1 MEVRVEIETLADI
14 LFLAMTEITV
24 MLDEMTATEAPSMIE
39 TEGQP
44 RAGTVTKVVAKS
56 GRDVG
61 TTGSRNVEEEEMT
74 EELKNHH

>member
-1 MEVRVEIETLADI
+1 
-14 LFLAMTEITV
+14 
-24 MLDEMTATEAPSMIE
+24 MIE